1 MIKRLL
7 LLLAFCMLLSCKTTS
22 SYQIMASGTIA
33 ATHYSDTVSFNFD
46 YNLPLI
52 AVEIEGEIYNFLL
65 DTGAPS
71 VISPELFQKLQLK
84 SLHSTKIS
92 DSNNISNT
100 EIITRVPKMKI
111 GNLIYENMGVFVIDL
126 KNSFAL
132 KCFKLDGI
140 IGANQMAKSYW
151 KLDYENNSC
160 HISSELNQET
170 IQDFEVV
177 NFIPKSGQLTPLVNL
192 EIENIRFNQV
202 TFDTGYNGTISLPYQ
217 KKLDSIFQ
225 RKVVNY
231 GSESAGIY
239 GLGTTK
245 NIYETEVPMTN
256 MNTLE
261 LQNQM
266 ISFSEDPSMTIGNE
280 IFKFYTIIFDWQ
292 AKKMYFKRNDRKQKP
307 NEVNSFGFSFMKI
320 KNTIQIVRLIKD
332 SEAEKLGMKIGDEL
346 ISINDTKMQELSEE
360 QLCDYLFFGFKKF
373 SIGDTIH
380 VKIKRNNEELNFKLT
395 RENFLN

>member
-1 MIKRLL
+1 
-7 LLLAFCMLLSCKTTS
+7 
-22 SYQIMASGTIA
+22 MASGTIA

-92 DSNNISNT
+92 DSNNTSNT
-100 EIITRVPKMKI
+100 EIITQVPKMKI

-177 NFIPKSGQLTPLVNL
+177 NFIPKMGQLTPLVNL
-192 EIENIRFNQV
+192 EIENIWFNQV

-217 KKLDSIFQ
+217 KKLDSIFDI
-225 RKVVNY
+225 
-231 GSESAGIY
+231 A
-239 GLGTTK
+239 L
-245 NIYETEVPMTN
+245 
-256 MNTLE
+256 
-261 LQNQM
+261 
-266 ISFSEDPSMTIGNE
+266 
-280 IFKFYTIIFDWQ
+280 
-292 AKKMYFKRNDRKQKP
+292 
-307 NEVNSFGFSFMKI
+307 
-320 KNTIQIVRLIKD
+320 
-332 SEAEKLGMKIGDEL
+332 
-346 ISINDTKMQELSEE
+346 
-360 QLCDYLFFGFKKF
+360 
-373 SIGDTIH
+373 
-380 VKIKRNNEELNFKLT
+380 
-395 RENFLN
+395 